1 MNGDFL
7 DSGGMDNKRNK
18 KRERQGKDENGRNG
32 LKTIVFSTK
41 CHATGNEEDT
51 SSLAEK
57 IHDVERQML
66 HGKLV
71 LVGDDGEPLKLL
83 NIDGQT
89 NSMESFPC
97 FLDTFG
103 TPNTSTKMA
112 TACPNNNLL
121 NKGDYSSIKATDGVK
136 LTRNGVVSNMNLLN
150 GEPSK
155 RIVNFR
161 TLVAPTCNRA
171 DVAISLK

>member
-1 MNGDFL
+1 MKAVVYSSKSL
-7 DSGGMDNKRNK
+7 V
-18 KRERQGKDENGRNG
+18 
-32 LKTIVFSTK
+32 TV
-41 CHATGNEEDT
+41 NEEDT
-51 SSLAEK
+51 SSLAAK
-57 IHDVERQML
+57 IHDIECQML

-71 LVGDDGEPLKLL
+71 LVSDDGEHLKPL
-83 NIDGQT
+83 NVDGQT
-89 NSMESFPC
+89 NTMESFPC
-97 FLDTFG
+97 FSDTFG

-121 NKGDYSSIKATDGVK
+121 NKGDYSSVKATDGVK